1 MRIETPRGRFEARR
15 YGAGRPTVV
24 ALHPLALSGELW
36 STVPAGE
43 LTLLAL
49 DARGHGSSDWDG
61 EPFSVEDMA
70 ADAAAAI
77 EAVGEGPVDLIGISM
92 GASTALVLAA
102 ERPDLV
108 RRLVVADGTACYGAD
123 RVKNWDQRAEQA
135 QARARDQQLEFQ
147 RDRWFGDRF
156 RQEHPETVEAVCRIF
171 LATNGRAHAA
181 ACRALGGLDATE
193 AIKAITAPTL
203 VVVGEEDYATPVA
216 MAEEVAAAVPG
227 ARLEV
232 RSGTRHLSLIE
243 DPEAWRLVTGFLTG
257 PTY

>member
-15 YGAGRPTVV
+15 YGAGLPTVV

-36 STVPAGE
+36 SIVPTGE
-43 LTLLAL
+43 LTLCGL

-70 ADAAAAI
+70 TDAAAAI
-77 EAVGEGPVDLIGISM
+77 EAIGEGPVDVIGLSM

-108 RRLVVADGTACYGAD
+108 RRLVVADGTACYGPD
-123 RVKNWDQRAEQA
+123 RVTKWEQRAGQA
-135 QARARDQQLEFQ
+135 QARARAEQLEFQ
-147 RDRWFGDRF
+147 RDRWFGGRF
-156 RQEHPETVEAVCRIF
+156 RREHPDTVEAVCSMF
-171 LATNGRAHAA
+171 LATDGRAHAA
-181 ACRALGGLDATE
+181 ACRALGGLDATD
-193 AIKAITAPTL
+193 AMKAVTAPTL

-227 ARLEV
+227 ARLVV
-232 RSGTRHLSLIE
+232 RPGTRHLSLIE
-243 DPEAWRLVTGFLTG
+243 DPKAWQMVTDFLTG
-257 PTY
+257 PTD

>member
-1 MRIETPRGRFEARR
+1 MRLETPRGRFEARR
-15 YGAGRPTVV
+15 YGAGRPTAV

-36 STVPAGE
+36 STVPTGE
-43 LTLLAL
+43 LTLLGL

-61 EPFSVEDMA
+61 GPFSVEDMA
-70 ADAAAAI
+70 ADAAAVI
-77 EAVGEGPVDLIGISM
+77 EAVGEGPLDVIGMSM

-108 RRLVVADGTACYGAD
+108 RRLVVADGTACYGPD
-123 RVKNWDQRAEQA
+123 RVKKWEERAEQA
-135 QARARDQQLEFQ
+135 QARARDEQLEFQ

-156 RQEHPETVEAVCRIF
+156 REGHPDTVEAVCRIF

-181 ACRALGGLDATE
+181 ACRALGGLDATD

-203 VVVGEEDYATPVA
+203 VLVGEEDYATPVA
-216 MAEEVAAAVPG
+216 MAQEVAVAVPG
-227 ARLEV
+227 ARLVV
-232 RSGTRHLSLIE
+232 RPGIRHLSLIE
-243 DPEAWRLVTGFLTG
+243 DPEAWRAVTGFLTS